1 MFTQDFRE
9 FVELLNKH
17 NAEYLIVGG
26 YAVAIHGYPR
36 YTGDLDIWLNPTKEN
51 VAKVLNALSEF
62 GFSSLDIKETDLLKI
77 GNIIQLGYPPVRI
90 DLLTAIDGVD
100 FDDCFNN
107 KVDLEIDDINIKFL
121 GKNDL
126 IKNKQQSGRFRDLDD
141 LRNLQP

>member
-1 MFTQDFRE
+1 M
-9 FVELLNKH
+9 
-17 NAEYLIVGG
+17 
-26 YAVAIHGYPR
+26 
-36 YTGDLDIWLNPTKEN
+36 
-51 VAKVLNALSEF
+51 AKVLNALSEF